1 MTLEV
6 SEQLIE
12 YQLSGLAAQVQLASD
27 LLETLCNGYVELE
40 TNVKGSGEE
49 KCQKI
54 EDKLGKIIEF
64 LNADLETKKEMAIL
78 WGYKIED
85 ATVNFWEK
93 TSVKVVE
100 LGDTV
105 RDKVEDII
113 GEEALEAAGEAGI

>member
-1 MTLEV
+1 M
-6 SEQLIE
+6 SELK
-12 YQLSGLAAQVQLASD
+12 
-27 LLETLCNGYVELE
+27 
-40 TNVKGSGEE
+40 TNVEGSGEE

-54 EDKLGKIIEF
+54 EDKLDKIIEF

-78 WGYKIED
+78 WGYKIEE
-85 ATVNFWEK
+85 ATVNLWEK

-113 GEEALEAAGEAGI
+113 GEEALEAAGEAGIKIRDGSV